1 MQMTAAEIYES
12 VTNGGTSDFAD
23 LVTVLNENKPWCLI
37 GGLAVNCYVE
47 PVYTVDV
54 DLVVV
59 AANLPQIEAA
69 LVTPFEHSTNAQR
82 SSSKL
87 NIQFT
92 TDSRYQDFLAKAA
105 EREVLG
111 LYIPVTS
118 LEDIIRGKVWAW
130 QDATPQLSKRKKDEL
145 DHPNRRSVSTAA
157 VSSSQANRGATMR
170 SVSHAVAGVLIVA
183 ALILA
188 RSPSCFAQADPA
200 SEPAVLA
207 VAKVLPAVVNINTER
222 VVRRTVRDPFEDVYA
237 QFFGYN
243 RIRPRQIRQ
252 TLQSLGSGFIID
264 PGGYIVTNQ
273 HVVERAADLKIHVTT
288 NDGKTYNA
296 HYIAGD
302 DKTDLAFIKI
312 DAQSAFPFISLDNI
326 SPNLLGQTV
335 IVVGNAVG
343 YGSSISR
350 GVLSAVKRNITVD
363 DTEYKDLVQTDAAIN
378 PGNSGGPVI
387 DVSGRLVG
395 IASAK
400 MAFTPQGVP
409 TQGLGFAIPAQVVRE
424 SVNRFKKTA
433 RIQPTTKTVPVTEET
448 STSNAEKL
456 FGMQLQNLS
465 QELSNALGYA
475 KGRGVLIAAVEPGS
489 PADEAGAERGLVI
502 YRVGKYDV
510 SSVKEVEELLRSV
523 DSGADVEFAV
533 GVIGADGKNRQL
545 ANVSL
550 KAR

>member
-1 MQMTAAEIYES
+1 MSDDYAARQVDS
-12 VTNGGTSDFAD
+12 ARAVS
-23 LVTVLNENKPWCLI
+23 L
-37 GGLAVNCYVE
+37 LAAFMVARKMFV
-47 PVYTVDV
+47 PVRVRS
-54 DLVVV
+54 
-59 AANLPQIEAA
+59 ANRA
-69 LVTPFEHSTNAQR
+69 LS
-82 SSSKL
+82 L
-87 NIQFT
+87 
-92 TDSRYQDFLAKAA
+92 FLA
-105 EREVLG
+105 
-111 LYIPVTS
+111 I
-118 LEDIIRGKVWAW
+118 
-130 QDATPQLSKRKKDEL
+130 
-145 DHPNRRSVSTAA
+145 
-157 VSSSQANRGATMR
+157 
-170 SVSHAVAGVLIVA
+170 

-188 RSPSCFAQADPA
+188 RAASCYAQADPA

-243 RIRPRQIRQ
+243 RVRPRQIRQ

-264 PGGYIVTNQ
+264 PAGYIVTNQ

-312 DAQSAFPFISLDNI
+312 DAQTAFPFINLDNI
-326 SPNLLGQTV
+326 SPNLLGETV

-350 GVLSAVKRNITVD
+350 GVLSAAKRNITVD
-363 DTEYKDLVQTDAAIN
+363 ETEYKDLVQTDAAIN

-409 TQGLGFAIPAQVVRE
+409 TQGLGFAIPAEVVRE

-433 RIQPTTKTVPVTEET
+433 QIKAAAKSASATIET
-448 STSNAEKL
+448 AISRAEKL
-456 FGMQLQNLS
+456 FGLQLQNLS
-465 QELSNALGYA
+465 QELSDALGYTR
-475 KGRGVLIAAVEPGS
+475 GRGVLITAVEPDS
-489 PADEAGAERGLVI
+489 PADEAGIERGMAI
-502 YRVGKYDV
+502 YRVGKSDV
-510 SSVKEVEELLRSV
+510 SSVRQVEELLRSAE
-523 DSGADVEFAV
+523 SGAAVEFIV
-533 GVIGADGKNRQL
+533 GIIRTDEQNRQV
-545 ANVSL
+545 ATVSL
-550 KAR
+550 TAR